1 MATAPS
7 GAVSRQRLRDLGYM
21 EAISLAL
28 GGVAFAVPFASPLV
42 LAAISNQALGVGAL
56 VALSVI
62 VLFIGLQRTIDGR
75 SDALRKR
82 FDEMGLVAPPPEEQ
96 ASKKPGRGFLGKRPK
111 RPSRRTPDAADFEVA
126 NRTFTQRMASELAQ
140 ADLKITVGEF
150 LTISGVLAG
159 TGALLGLAMPLST
172 LLGRALLALILL
184 LAGIYGP
191 RIWVAQRRRARARKF
206 DEQLPDMI
214 NLMAGALRTG
224 YAFMQAMEL
233 VAREGPEPSRQE
245 FARVVRE
252 VGIGLSPEEALS
264 HLMDRM
270 QSEDLNLLVT
280 AVNVQREVGGNL
292 VEVLEVIA
300 TTIRERIKLIGEVGV
315 LTAQQQL
322 SGYIIAGL
330 PVALGL
336 LLFIIS
342 PTYMMGMFTETH
354 WFGIATVSCSGVM
367 VLTGLF
373 IIRRIVDIKV

>member
-1 MATAPS
+1 
-7 GAVSRQRLRDLGYM
+7 M
-21 EAISLAL
+21 EAISLTL
-28 GGVAFAVPFASPLV
+28 GAAASAAPFASPLV
-42 LAAISNQALGVGAL
+42 LGAISNQALGIGAL
-56 VALSVI
+56 VALSVTL
-62 VLFIGLQRTIDGR
+62 LFIGLQRAIDAR
-75 SDALRKR
+75 SNALRERLEKA
-82 FDEMGLVAPPPEEQ
+82 GVIAPPPEEQ
-96 ASKKPGRGFLGKRPK
+96 APKKRKGLFAKRPK
-111 RPSRRTPDAADFEVA
+111 RQARNPQDALDFEPTR
-126 NRTFTQRMASELAQ
+126 RTFTQRMASELAQ

-150 LTISGVLAG
+150 LSISGVLAG

-172 LLGRALLALILL
+172 LLGRAMLALILM

-191 RIWVAQRRRARARKF
+191 RIWVARRRRARSRKF
-206 DEQLPDMI
+206 DEQLPDMV

-224 YAFMQAMEL
+224 YAFMQALEL
-233 VAREGPEPSRQE
+233 VSREGPEPSRQE
-245 FARVVRE
+245 FSRVVQE

-264 HLMDRM
+264 HLMERM

-330 PVALGL
+330 PVALAL

-342 PTYMMGMFTETH
+342 PTYMLGMFTETH
-354 WFGIATVSCSGVM
+354 WFGIAIVSCSGVM